1 MKLKY
6 TKWYIDSMSIAR
18 DVRNYLKN
26 KPYILEALEKNIVN
40 LSELARQIQS
50 EFKIKNLSAIKAAL
64 RRFSEDVQKHKHKRE
79 ERVLKLLKKSSI
91 TVYDG
96 NSVVITEE
104 PINIKEKVKVNLEK
118 IFVYLVER
126 NELPKS
132 SKNILRKNENCTT
145 IIVKSP
151 KEVETTPGVVA
162 FLTSLLSE
170 QNVNVIEFISVW
182 TETIIVVDRKDS
194 LGAYEIL
201 SGVIG

>member
-1 MKLKY
+1 
-6 TKWYIDSMSIAR
+6 MSIAR

-50 EFKIKNLSAIKAAL
+50 EFKIKNISAIKAAL
-64 RRFSEDVQKHKHKRE
+64 RRFSEEVQKHKHKRE
-79 ERVLKLLKKSSI
+79 ERVLKLLKKSSM

-96 NSVVITEE
+96 NSIVITSGQKK
-104 PINIKEKVKVNLEK
+104 IKEKVKVSLKDNV
-118 IFVYLVER
+118 VYLVDKS
-126 NELPKS
+126 ELPRITKDVL
-132 SKNILRKNENCTT
+132 KKNENCTT
-145 IIVKSP
+145 IIIKSP

-170 QNVNVIEFISVW
+170 QNVNIIEFISVW

-194 LGAYEIL
+194 LRAYEIL
-201 SGVIG
+201 SGVMG